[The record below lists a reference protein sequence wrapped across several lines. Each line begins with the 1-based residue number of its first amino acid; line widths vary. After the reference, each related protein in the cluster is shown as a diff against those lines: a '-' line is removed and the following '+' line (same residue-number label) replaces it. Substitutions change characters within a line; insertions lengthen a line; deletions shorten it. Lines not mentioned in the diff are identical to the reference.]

1 MTREG
6 REGGRASETR
16 CSDDKEEEEEVH
28 ITLQLQVIGI
38 ALDPGTFLHA
48 SEIHYIF
55 PPDYRPMEPR
65 GLVSALLCATLADWQ
80 YGRILFMT
88 SGAFGEEQRENMAG
102 NA

>member
-16 CSDDKEEEEEVH
+16 CSDDEEEEEEVH

-38 ALDPGTFLHA
+38 ALDPGTFLHT

-55 PPDYRPMEPR
+55 LPDYRLMEPK
-65 GLVSALLCATLADWQ
+65 DWSQ
-80 YGRILFMT
+80 PYYVLRSLIGSMEG
-88 SGAFGEEQRENMAG
+88 SCS
-102 NA
+102 